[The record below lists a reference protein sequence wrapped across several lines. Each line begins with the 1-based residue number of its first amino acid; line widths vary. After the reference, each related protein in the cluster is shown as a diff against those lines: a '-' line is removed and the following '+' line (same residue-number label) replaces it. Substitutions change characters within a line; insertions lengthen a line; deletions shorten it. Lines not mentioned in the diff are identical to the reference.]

1 MSEPA
6 TIPADP
12 GAGQPVLR
20 TSGLSV
26 TYANG
31 AVGLDDVSLSVPAG
45 TIAAVLGRNGAGKT
59 SLLRAVAGFLRSEH
73 VAVRGQVELA
83 GRRVTA
89 ASPMKMHRLGVV
101 FVPERD
107 KVFPGLTVADH
118 LRLVGPG
125 KAGNAGKGSEDDQP
139 GALSFDWIGQ
149 RLSSRAGMLS
159 GGERQMLALAMAVRQ
174 NPRLLLVDELSLGLA
189 PVIVKE
195 LMTALRRL
203 TDVSGVPVVLVEQ
216 DAAAAL
222 RIADRVFVMDHGQVV
237 WQGASADTDAGEI
250 SARYLGVTR

>member
-1 MSEPA
+1 MSQSA
-6 TIPADP
+6 TTPADP
-12 GAGQPVLR
+12 GPGQPALR

-31 AVGLDDVSLSVPAG
+31 AVGLDDVSLAVPQG

-59 SLLRAVAGFLRSEH
+59 SLLRAIAGFLRSEH
-73 VAVRGQVELA
+73 VTVRGQVELA

-107 KVFPGLTVADH
+107 KVFPGLKVADH
-118 LRLVGPG
+118 LRLVGSG
-125 KAGNAGKGSEDDQP
+125 KDGQTA
-139 GALSFDWIGQ
+139 ALSFDWIEG
-149 RLSSRAGMLS
+149 RLTSQAGMLS

-174 NPRLLLVDELSLGLA
+174 SPRLLLVDELSLGLA

-195 LMTALRRL
+195 LMTVLRRL

>member
-1 MSEPA
+1 MSQSA
-6 TIPADP
+6 TTPADP
-12 GAGQPVLR
+12 GTGQPVLR

-31 AVGLDDVSLSVPAG
+31 AVGLDDVSLSIPQG

-59 SLLRAVAGFLRSEH
+59 SLLRAIAGFLRSEH
-73 VAVRGQVELA
+73 VTVRGQVELA
-83 GRRVTA
+83 GRAVSA

-107 KVFPGLTVADH
+107 KVFPGLKVADH
-118 LRLVGPG
+118 LRLVSPG
-125 KAGNAGKGSEDDQP
+125 KGDQP
-139 GALSFDWIGQ
+139 DALSFDWIEQ
-149 RLSSRAGMLS
+149 RLTSRAGMLS

-174 NPRLLLVDELSLGLA
+174 SPRLLLVDELSLGLA

-222 RIADRVFVMDHGQVV
+222 RVADRVFVMDRGQVV

-250 SARYLGVTR
+250 SARYLGVTQ

>member
-1 MSEPA
+1 MSQAATTPA
-6 TIPADP
+6 ESGT
-12 GAGQPVLR
+12 GQPVLR
-20 TSGLSV
+20 TAGLSV

-31 AVGLDDVSLSVPAG
+31 ATGLDDVSLSIPEG

-59 SLLRAVAGFLRSEH
+59 SLLRAIAGFLRSEH
-73 VAVRGQVELA
+73 VTVRGEVELA

-101 FVPERD
+101 FVPERE
-107 KVFPGLTVADH
+107 KVFPGLKVSDH
-118 LRLVGPG
+118 LRLVSSG
-125 KAGNAGKGSEDDQP
+125 KDDQP
-139 GALSFDWIGQ
+139 GALSFDAIDR

-174 NPRLLLVDELSLGLA
+174 SPRLLLVDELSLGLA

-195 LMTALRRL
+195 LVTALRSL
-203 TDVSGVPVVLVEQ
+203 TDSSGVPIVLVEQ

-222 RIADRVFVMDHGQVV
+222 QVADRVFVMDRGQIV
-237 WQGASADTDAGEI
+237 WQGDSAETDAGEI

>member
-1 MSEPA
+1 MSQPA
-6 TIPADP
+6 TTPADP
-12 GAGQPVLR
+12 GTAQPVLR

-31 AVGLDDVSLSVPAG
+31 AVGLDDVSLAVPEG

-59 SLLRAVAGFLRSEH
+59 SLLRAIAGFLRSEH
-73 VAVRGQVELA
+73 VTVRGQVELA

-107 KVFPGLTVADH
+107 KVFPGLKVADH
-118 LRLVGPG
+118 LRLVGS
-125 KAGNAGKGSEDDQP
+125 GKGDQTA
-139 GALSFDWIGQ
+139 ALSFDWIER
-149 RLSSRAGMLS
+149 RLTSRAGMLS
-159 GGERQMLALAMAVRQ
+159 GGERQMLALAMAVGQ
-174 NPRLLLVDELSLGLA
+174 SPRLLLVDELSLGLA

-195 LMTALRRL
+195 LMTALRGL

-222 RIADRVFVMDHGQVV
+222 RVADRVFVMDHGQVV